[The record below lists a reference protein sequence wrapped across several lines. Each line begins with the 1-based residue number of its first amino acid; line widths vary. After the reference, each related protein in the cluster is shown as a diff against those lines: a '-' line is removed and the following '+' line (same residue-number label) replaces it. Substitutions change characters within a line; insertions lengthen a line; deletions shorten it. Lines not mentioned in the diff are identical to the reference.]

1 MLRGIVM
8 TFTLKRIADGTA
20 VVEGKLSTCARSLR
34 RALKRWAKLGRPSG
48 AGFSNISFR
57 RIVREQVL
65 AHTLKRDTFFTTYG
79 TTKVVPY
86 PKTCAN
92 RSYSAACISVLLALV
107 LLCPALPSQQQSDY
121 VFHAE
126 SELVL
131 VNVTVKDKSGRFV
144 PGLKPEDLTIL
155 EDNKPQKIVSFDVE
169 NVDNVPALDV
179 AQAKPL
185 PERPSGPAS
194 PAASATDTPA
204 QAAQFKDRRLIVL
217 FFDLSGMEPDEIDRA
232 VTSAEHYV
240 DTQMLPAD
248 LVSIVSLGSSLVV
261 NQDFTTDHA
270 LLKKQL
276 DAFSTGSGQG
286 FEEGTTGTTEGTPDT
301 GQPFTADD
309 TEYNIFNTDRRL
321 EALRSV
327 AERLSHVQQK
337 KSLIYFSSGMDRTG
351 IENQSELRAAVNA
364 AVRSNLAIY
373 TMDMRGLQALVAGGE
388 AQNASLRGVSA
399 YSGQATLNALNSNFT
414 TQETLVTLASDT
426 GGRAFLDSND
436 FSKIFKGV
444 QQDTST
450 YYLLGYHSTNKARD
464 GRYRRIIV
472 KSSVPGVKVDYRRG
486 YYAPADYQHST
497 NDEKERQLEEELASE
512 LPATDFPLYLG
523 VAYFRLEGNK
533 FFVPISLVV
542 PGSQIPFVRSS
553 DRDKA
558 TLDVIG
564 MVLDNA
570 HHPLNRIRDT
580 VKLAVSTSTE
590 VQKKN
595 VQYDTGMS
603 LLSGKYHLK
612 FVVRENQ
619 TGRMGSFETDI
630 EVPELRAQPLKMSSV
645 VLASQIQTAT
655 VKRSADLNPLVHGGS
670 EIIPNIT
677 HVFSAAQHL
686 LLYYEVY
693 DPARPAVA
701 DSARG
706 EDSKTSIRLLTNVA
720 FFQGKAKAYESSLVE
735 LTELT
740 TRDRKAAVFQLDV
753 PLTSF
758 KPGFYTCQVNVID
771 DAGGHFLFPRIALL
785 IRQESSRTAR

>member
-1 MLRGIVM
+1 MSLTPNR
-8 TFTLKRIADGTA
+8 FADRA
-20 VVEGKLSTCARSLR
+20 VA
-34 RALKRWAKLGRPSG
+34 
-48 AGFSNISFR
+48 
-57 RIVREQVL
+57 
-65 AHTLKRDTFFTTYG
+65 
-79 TTKVVPY
+79 
-86 PKTCAN
+86 
-92 RSYSAACISVLLALV
+92 VLLVLV
-107 LLCPALPSQQQSDY
+107 LLCPALPSQQQTDY

-126 SELVL
+126 SDLVL
-131 VNVTVKDKSGRFV
+131 VNVSVKDKSGKFV
-144 PGLKPEDLTIL
+144 AGLKPADFTIL

-169 NVDNVPALDV
+169 NVDALPATDV

-185 PERPSGPAS
+185 PESAPVPAS
-194 PAASATDTPA
+194 PAASATDK
-204 QAAQFKDRRLIVL
+204 AAQFKDRRLIVL
-217 FFDLSGMEPDEIDRA
+217 FFDLSAMEPDEIDHA
-232 VTSAEHYV
+232 VTSAENYV

-248 LVSIVSLGSSLVV
+248 LVSIVSLGSSLLV
-261 NQDFTTDHA
+261 NQDFTTDRA

-276 DAFSTGSGQG
+276 DAFSSGTGQG

-327 AERLSHVQQK
+327 AEKLAFVQQK

-364 AVRSNLAIY
+364 AVRSNMAIY

-450 YYLLGYHSTNKARD
+450 YYLLGYHSTNAARD
-464 GRYRRIIV
+464 GRYRRIVV
-472 KSSVPGVKVDYRRG
+472 KSSVSGVKIDYRRG
-486 YYAPADYQHST
+486 YYAPADYQHAT
-497 NDEKERQLEEELASE
+497 KDDKERQLEEELASE
-512 LPATDFPLYLG
+512 LPATDLPLYLG
-523 VAYFRLEGNK
+523 VAYFRLDGNK

-564 MVLDNA
+564 MVLDNER
-570 HHPLNRIRDT
+570 HPLNRIRDT
-580 VKLAVSTSTE
+580 VKLAVSTSTD

-630 EVPELRAQPLKMSSV
+630 EVPDLKTQPLKMSSV
-645 VLASQIQTAT
+645 VLASQTQP
-655 VKRSADLNPLVHGGS
+655 VKIKKSEDLNPLVHDGS

-677 HVFSAAQHL
+677 HVFSASQHL

-693 DPARPAVA
+693 DPARRAA
-701 DSARG
+701 TDSAKNNKG
-706 EDSKTSIRLLTNVA
+706 DVRLLSNVV
-720 FFQGKAKAYESSLVE
+720 FFVGKAKAYESSLVE
-735 LTELT
+735 LTELNA
-740 TRDRKAAVFQLDV
+740 RQRKAAVFQLDV
-753 PLTSF
+753 PLTSL

-771 DAGGHFLFPRIALL
+771 DAGGHFLFPRLAVL
-785 IRQESSRTAR
+785 IRQDSSSAAR

>member
-1 MLRGIVM
+1 MS
-8 TFTLKRIADGTA
+8 FT
-20 VVEGKLSTCARSLR
+20 
-34 RALKRWAKLGRPSG
+34 PSR
-48 AGFSNISFR
+48 F
-57 RIVREQVL
+57 VD
-65 AHTLKRDTFFTTYG
+65 K
-79 TTKVVPY
+79 
-86 PKTCAN
+86 
-92 RSYSAACISVLLALV
+92 AAAVLLVVV
-107 LLCPALPSQQQSDY
+107 LLCPALPSQEQSNYLIHVQSD
-121 VFHAE
+121 
-126 SELVL
+126 LVL
-131 VNVTVKDKSGRFV
+131 VNVTVRDNNGKFV
-144 PGLKPEDLTIL
+144 AGLKPENFTIL

-169 NVDNVPALDV
+169 NVDAVPSLDV

-185 PERPSGPAS
+185 PESAPEQTRPAPS
-194 PAASATDTPA
+194 AANV
-204 QAAQFKDRRLIVL
+204 AAEFKDRRLIVL
-217 FFDLSGMEPDEIDRA
+217 FFDLSAMEPDEIDHA
-232 VTSAEHYV
+232 ITSAEHYV
-240 DTQMLPAD
+240 DTLMVPAD
-248 LVSIVSLGSSLVV
+248 LVSIVSLGSSLLV

-276 DAFSTGSGQG
+276 EAFSTGSGQG
-286 FEEGTTGTTEGTPDT
+286 FEEGTTGTTEGTPDA
-301 GQPFTADD
+301 GQSFTADD

-327 AERLSHVQQK
+327 AEKLSYVQQK

-351 IENQSELRAAVNA
+351 IENESELRAAVNA

-444 QQDTST
+444 QDDTST
-450 YYLLGYHSTNKARD
+450 YYLLGYHSTNPARD
-464 GRYRRIIV
+464 GHYRRIVV
-472 KSSVPGVKVDYRRG
+472 KANVPGVKIDYRRG
-486 YYAPADYQHST
+486 YYAPADFKHST
-497 NDEKERQLEEELASE
+497 QDDKERQLEEELASE
-512 LPATDFPLYLG
+512 LPATDLPLYLG
-523 VAYFRLEGNK
+523 VSYFRLEGNK

-542 PGSQIPFVRSS
+542 PGSQIPFIRSS

-564 MVLDNA
+564 IVLDNE

-580 VKLAVSTSTE
+580 VKLAVNTTSD

-595 VQYDTGMS
+595 VQYEPGMS
-603 LLSGKYHLK
+603 LLRGKYHLK

-619 TGRMGSFETDI
+619 SGRMGSFETDI
-630 EVPELRAQPLKMSSV
+630 DVPELKTQPLKMSSI
-645 VLASQIQTAT
+645 VLASQTQT
-655 VKRSADLNPLVHGGS
+655 VKKSSSLNPLIHDGS

-677 HVFSAAQHL
+677 HVFSATQHL

-693 DPARPAVA
+693 DPARSSTAG
-701 DSARG
+701 SASG
-706 EDSKTSIRLLTNVA
+706 GDNKPGIKLLTDVE

-735 LTELT
+735 LTELNA
-740 TRDRKAAVFQLDV
+740 RARKAAVFRLDV
-753 PLTSF
+753 PLTSL

-771 DAGGHFLFPRIALL
+771 DAGGRFSFPRLALL
-785 IRQESSRTAR
+785 IRKESPTATAGGK

>member
-1 MLRGIVM
+1 M
-8 TFTLKRIADGTA
+8 T
-20 VVEGKLSTCARSLR
+20 
-34 RALKRWAKLGRPSG
+34 AK
-48 AGFSNISFR
+48 
-57 RIVREQVL
+57 
-65 AHTLKRDTFFTTYG
+65 
-79 TTKVVPY
+79 
-86 PKTCAN
+86 AN
-92 RSYSAACISVLLALV
+92 RFTDQTAAVLLTLS
-107 LLCPALPSQQQSDY
+107 LLCATSPSEQQSDY
-121 VFHAE
+121 LIHVQ
-126 SELVL
+126 SDLVL
-131 VNVTVKDKSGRFV
+131 VNVTVRDKNGKFV
-144 PGLKPEDLTIL
+144 PGLKPENFTIL
-155 EDNKPQKIVSFDVE
+155 EDNKPQKVISFDVE
-169 NVDNVPALDV
+169 NVDAVPPSDV

-185 PERPSGPAS
+185 AAS
-194 PAASATDTPA
+194 PSAATTPTA
-204 QAAQFKDRRLIVL
+204 APDGASKLAAQFKDRRLIVL
-217 FFDLSGMEPDEIDRA
+217 FFDLSAMEPDEIDHA

-240 DTQMLPAD
+240 DAQMAPAD
-248 LVSIVSLGSSLVV
+248 LVSIVSLDSSLQV
-261 NQDFTTDHA
+261 NQDFTTDRA

-276 DAFSTGSGQG
+276 EQFSSGGGQG

-327 AERLSHVQQK
+327 AEKLSYVQQK

-351 IENQSELRAAVNA
+351 IENESELRAAVNA
-364 AVRSNLAIY
+364 AVRSNMAIY

-436 FSKIFKGV
+436 FTKIFKGV

-450 YYLLGYHSTNKARD
+450 YYLLGYHSTNPARD
-464 GRYRRIIV
+464 GHYRRIVV
-472 KSSVPGVKVDYRRG
+472 KSNLPGVKIEYRRG
-486 YYAPADYQHST
+486 YYAPADFKHST
-497 NDEKERQLEEELASE
+497 PDDKERQLEEELASE
-512 LPATDFPLYLG
+512 LAATDLPLYLG
-523 VAYFRLEGNK
+523 VAYFRLESNK

-564 MVLDNA
+564 LVLDSE

-580 VKLAVSTSTE
+580 VKLAVSSSTE

-619 TGRMGSFETDI
+619 TGRMGSFEADI
-630 EVPELRAQPLKMSSV
+630 EVPDLKAQPLKMSSV
-645 VLASQIQTAT
+645 VLASQTQAA
-655 VKRSADLNPLVHGGS
+655 KKGANLNPLIHDGS
-670 EIIPNIT
+670 EIVPNIT
-677 HVFSAAQHL
+677 HVFSASQHL
-686 LLYYEVY
+686 HLYYEVY
-693 DPARPAVA
+693 DPVRPTVA
-701 DSARG
+701 DPTAAG
-706 EDSKTSIRLLTNVA
+706 AKPAIRLLTNVA
-720 FFQGKAKAYESSLVE
+720 FFRGKAKAYESSLVE
-735 LTELT
+735 MTELNAKE
-740 TRDRKAAVFQLDV
+740 RKAAVFQLDV

-758 KPGFYTCQVNVID
+758 NPGFYTCQVNVID
-771 DAGGHFLFPRIALL
+771 DASGHFLFPRLALL
-785 IRQESSRTAR
+785 IRTDPASAPR

>member
-1 MLRGIVM
+1 MSSTSSR
-8 TFTLKRIADGTA
+8 FAD
-20 VVEGKLSTCARSLR
+20 
-34 RALKRWAKLGRPSG
+34 
-48 AGFSNISFR
+48 
-57 RIVREQVL
+57 
-65 AHTLKRDTFFTTYG
+65 
-79 TTKVVPY
+79 
-86 PKTCAN
+86 KTVA
-92 RSYSAACISVLLALV
+92 VLLVPL
-107 LLCPALPSQQQSDY
+107 LLCGALPSQQESGFVLHVESD
-121 VFHAE
+121 
-126 SELVL
+126 LVL
-131 VNVTVKDKSGRFV
+131 VNVTVRDKNGNFV
-144 PGLKPEDLTIL
+144 QGLKPENFTIL
-155 EDNKPQKIVSFDVE
+155 EDNKPQKIVSFDIE
-169 NVDNVPALDV
+169 NVDAVPVSDV

-185 PERPSGPAS
+185 PEPV
-194 PAASATDTPA
+194 PA
-204 QAAQFKDRRLIVL
+204 QAAPATSPANSVAQYKDRRLIVL
-217 FFDLSGMEPDEIDRA
+217 FFDLSAMEPDEIDRA

-240 DTQMLPAD
+240 DTQMAPAD
-248 LVSIVSLGSSLVV
+248 LVSIVSLGSSLLV
-261 NQDFTTDHA
+261 NQVFTTDHA

-276 DAFSTGSGQG
+276 QAFSSGSGQG

-327 AERLSHVQQK
+327 AEKLAYIQQK

-351 IENQSELRAAVNA
+351 IENQSELRVAVNA

-436 FSKIFKGV
+436 FTKIFKGV

-450 YYLLGYHSTNKARD
+450 YYLLGYHSTNPARD
-464 GRYRRIIV
+464 GHYRRILV
-472 KSSVPGVKVDYRRG
+472 KSSVPGVKIDFRRG
-486 YYAPADYQHST
+486 YYAPADFKHST
-497 NDEKERQLEEELASE
+497 SDDKERQLEEELASE
-512 LPATDFPLYLG
+512 LPATDLPLYLG
-523 VAYFRLEGNK
+523 VSYFRMEGNK

-564 MVLDNA
+564 MVLDSE
-570 HHPLNRIRDT
+570 HHPLNRFRDT
-580 VKLAVSTSTE
+580 MRLAVNTSTE

-619 TGRMGSFETDI
+619 TGSMGSFETDI
-630 EVPELRAQPLKMSSV
+630 DVPDLKAQPLKMSSV
-645 VLASQIQTAT
+645 VLASQTQPAKKSTNP
-655 VKRSADLNPLVHGGS
+655 NPLIHDGS
-670 EIIPNIT
+670 EIIPSIT
-677 HVFSAAQHL
+677 HVFSATQHL

-693 DPARPAVA
+693 DPAQPAVA
-701 DSARG
+701 GSASG
-706 EDSKTSIRLLTNVA
+706 AEHKPGIRLLTNVA

-735 LTELT
+735 LTELNA
-740 TRDRKAAVFQLDV
+740 RDRKAAVFQLDV
-753 PLTSF
+753 PLTSL

-771 DAGGHFLFPRIALL
+771 DAGGHFIFPRLALL
-785 IRQESSRTAR
+785 IRTEPKV

>member
-1 MLRGIVM
+1 V
-8 TFTLKRIADGTA
+8 
-20 VVEGKLSTCARSLR
+20 
-34 RALKRWAKLGRPSG
+34 
-48 AGFSNISFR
+48 
-57 RIVREQVL
+57 
-65 AHTLKRDTFFTTYG
+65 
-79 TTKVVPY
+79 
-86 PKTCAN
+86 
-92 RSYSAACISVLLALV
+92 AALLALV
-107 LLCPALPSQQQSDY
+107 LSFTAMPAQEQTDY

-126 SELVL
+126 SDLVL
-131 VNVTVKDKSGRFV
+131 VNVTVRDKSGKFV
-144 PGLKPEDLTIL
+144 PGMKPENFTVL
-155 EDNKPQKIVSFDVE
+155 EDNKPQKIISFDVE
-169 NVDNVPALDV
+169 NVDAVPAVDV

-185 PERPSGPAS
+185 PETAPGVAS
-194 PAASATDTPA
+194 PAASATDLT
-204 QAAQFKDRRLIVL
+204 AQFKDRRLIVL
-217 FFDLSGMEPDEIDRA
+217 FFDLSAMEPDEIDRA

-240 DTQMLPAD
+240 DAQMAPAD
-248 LVSIVSLGSSLVV
+248 LVSIVSLGSSLLV
-261 NQDFTTDHA
+261 NQDFTTDRA

-286 FEEGTTGTTEGTPDT
+286 FEEGSTGTTEGTPDT

-327 AERLSHVQQK
+327 AEKLSHVQQK
-337 KSLIYFSSGMDRTG
+337 KSLIYFSSGMNRTG

-373 TMDMRGLQALVAGGE
+373 TMDMRGLQALVPGGE

-450 YYLLGYHSTNKARD
+450 YYLLGYHSTNAARD
-464 GRYRRIIV
+464 GRYRHIVV
-472 KSSVPGVKVDYRRG
+472 KSKVPGVKIDYRRG
-486 YYAPADYQHST
+486 YYAPADYKHST
-497 NDEKERQLEEELASE
+497 KDDKERQLEEELATE
-512 LPATDFPLYLG
+512 LPATDLPLYLG
-523 VAYFRLEGNK
+523 VAYFRLESNK

-564 MVLDNA
+564 TVLDNER
-570 HHPLNRIRDT
+570 HPLNRIRDT

-603 LLSGKYHLK
+603 LLSGRYHLK

-630 EVPELRAQPLKMSSV
+630 DVPELKALPLKMSSV
-645 VLASQIQTAT
+645 VLASQTQTT
-655 VKRSADLNPLVHGGS
+655 KKSASPNPLVRDGS

-677 HVFSAAQHL
+677 HVFSATQHL

-693 DPARPAVA
+693 DPARPAA
-701 DSARG
+701 SDSARG
-706 EDSKTSIRLLTNVA
+706 AEAARSQDGKPGIRLLSNVA

-735 LTELT
+735 LTELNA
-740 TRDRKAAVFQLDV
+740 RERKAAVFQLDV
-753 PLTSF
+753 PLTSL

-771 DAGGHFLFPRIALL
+771 DAGGHFLFPRLALL
-785 IRQESSRTAR
+785 IRQ

>member
-1 MLRGIVM
+1 M
-8 TFTLKRIADGTA
+8 TSTLTR
-20 VVEGKLSTCARSLR
+20 
-34 RALKRWAKLGRPSG
+34 
-48 AGFSNISFR
+48 F
-57 RIVREQVL
+57 
-65 AHTLKRDTFFTTYG
+65 
-79 TTKVVPY
+79 
-86 PKTCAN
+86 AN
-92 RSYSAACISVLLALV
+92 RAAALLLV
-107 LLCPALPSQQQSDY
+107 LLLLNGALPSQQSDY
-121 VFHAE
+121 TFH
-126 SELVL
+126 SEADVVL
-131 VNVTVKDKSGRFV
+131 VNVTVRDKSGKFV
-144 PGLKPEDLTIL
+144 PGLKPENFTIL
-155 EDNKPQKIVSFDVE
+155 EDNKPQKIASFDVE
-169 NVDNVPALDV
+169 NVDAVPASNI
-179 AQAKPL
+179 AQARPL
-185 PERPSGPAS
+185 SDAATGATS
-194 PAASATDTPA
+194 PALADTSAQGAS
-204 QAAQFKDRRLIVL
+204 QFQFKDRRLIVL
-217 FFDLSGMEPDEIDRA
+217 FFDLSAMEPDEIDHA
-232 VTSAEHYV
+232 VTSAEHYL
-240 DTQMLPAD
+240 DAQMAPAD
-248 LVSIVSLGSSLVV
+248 LVSIVSLGSSLLV
-261 NQDFTTDHA
+261 NQDFTTDRA

-276 DAFSTGSGQG
+276 DAFGTGAGQG

-327 AERLSHVQQK
+327 AEKLAYVQQK

-351 IENQSELRAAVNA
+351 IENQAELRAAVNA

-399 YSGQATLNALNSNFT
+399 YSGQSTLNALNSNFT

-436 FSKIFKGV
+436 FSKIFTGV

-450 YYLLGYHSTNKARD
+450 YYVIGYHSTNPARD
-464 GRYRRIIV
+464 GRYRRIVV
-472 KSSVPGVKVDYRRG
+472 KSSVSGVKIDYRRG
-486 YYAPADYQHST
+486 YYAPADYQHAT
-497 NDEKERQLEEELASE
+497 KDDKERQLEEELASE
-512 LPATDFPLYLG
+512 LPATDLPVYLG
-523 VAYFRLEGNK
+523 IAYFRLEGNK

-564 MVLDNA
+564 MVLDNTR
-570 HHPLNRIRDT
+570 HPLNRIRDT
-580 VKLAVSTSTE
+580 VKLAVSTSAD

-619 TGRMGSFETDI
+619 TGRVGSFETDI
-630 EVPELRAQPLKMSSV
+630 EVPELKTQPLKMSSV
-645 VLASQIQTAT
+645 VLANQIQTT
-655 VKRSADLNPLVHGGS
+655 KVKKSTDLNPLVHDGS

-677 HVFSAAQHL
+677 HVFSATQHL

-693 DPARPAVA
+693 DPARPAIA
-701 DSARG
+701 DGAKDAESGRDKDG
-706 EDSKTSIRLLTNVA
+706 KNGIRLLTNVA

-735 LTELT
+735 LTELNA
-740 TRDRKAAVFQLDV
+740 RERKAAVFQLDV
-753 PLTSF
+753 PLTSL

-771 DAGGHFLFPRIALL
+771 DASGHFLFPRLALL
-785 IRQESSRTAR
+785 IRQESSTSSP

>member
-1 MLRGIVM
+1 MLTMLFLG
-8 TFTLKRIADGTA
+8 
-20 VVEGKLSTCARSLR
+20 STS
-34 RALKRWAKLGRPSG
+34 
-48 AGFSNISFR
+48 
-57 RIVREQVL
+57 
-65 AHTLKRDTFFTTYG
+65 
-79 TTKVVPY
+79 
-86 PKTCAN
+86 
-92 RSYSAACISVLLALV
+92 
-107 LLCPALPSQQQSDY
+107 PSQPQSDY
-121 VFHAE
+121 LIHVQ
-126 SELVL
+126 SDLVL
-131 VNVTVKDKSGRFV
+131 VNVTVRDKSGKFV
-144 PGLKPEDLTIL
+144 QGLKPENFTIL
-155 EDNKPQKIVSFDVE
+155 EDNKPQKVISFDME
-169 NVDNVPALDV
+169 NVDAAPPPDV
-179 AQAKPL
+179 TQAKPL
-185 PERPSGPAS
+185 PATPS
-194 PAASATDTPA
+194 TPA
-204 QAAQFKDRRLIVL
+204 VPPTSAAQSTAAEFKDRRLMVL
-217 FFDLSGMEPDEIDRA
+217 FFDLSAMEPDEIDHA

-240 DTQMLPAD
+240 DTQMAPAD
-248 LVSIVSLGSSLVV
+248 LVSIVSLGSSLQV
-261 NQDFTTDHA
+261 NQDFTTDRS

-276 DAFSTGSGQG
+276 EQFSSGSGQG

-327 AERLSHVQQK
+327 AEKLSYVQQK

-351 IENQSELRAAVNA
+351 IENESELRAAVNA

-436 FSKIFKGV
+436 FTKIFKGV
-444 QQDTST
+444 QEDTST
-450 YYLLGYHSTNKARD
+450 YYLLGYHSTNSARD
-464 GRYRRIIV
+464 GHYRRIAV
-472 KSSVPGVKVDYRRG
+472 KTSVPGAKIEYRRG

-497 NDEKERQLEEELASE
+497 KDDRERQLEEELASE
-512 LPATDFPLYLG
+512 LPATDLQLFLS
-523 VAYFRLEGNK
+523 VAYFRLEANK
-533 FFVPISLVV
+533 FFVPLSLVV

-580 VKLAVSTSTE
+580 VKLAVNPSAE

-603 LLSGKYHLK
+603 LLSGKYHVK

-619 TGRMGSFETDI
+619 SGRVGSFEADI
-630 EVPELRAQPLKMSSV
+630 EVPDLKTQPLKMSSI
-645 VLASQIQTAT
+645 VLANQTQTA
-655 VKRSADLNPLVHGGS
+655 KKGANLNPLIHDGS

-677 HVFSAAQHL
+677 HVFSATQHL
-686 LLYYEVY
+686 FFYYEVY
-693 DPARPAVA
+693 DPARPTVT
-701 DSARG
+701 DPARAEG
-706 EDSKTSIRLLTNVA
+706 NKPEIRLLSNVA
-720 FFQGKAKAYESSLVE
+720 FFQGNTKTYESSLVE
-735 LTELT
+735 LTELNA
-740 TRDRKAAVFQLDV
+740 RERKAAVFKLDV
-753 PLTSF
+753 PLTSL

-771 DAGGHFLFPRIALL
+771 DAGGHFLFPRVGLL
-785 IRQESSRTAR
+785 IRRERGGNSQPQSP

>member
-1 MLRGIVM
+1 MKRTAM
-8 TFTLKRIADGTA
+8 SFTLTPNRFAD
-20 VVEGKLSTCARSLR
+20 K
-34 RALKRWAKLGRPSG
+34 
-48 AGFSNISFR
+48 
-57 RIVREQVL
+57 
-65 AHTLKRDTFFTTYG
+65 
-79 TTKVVPY
+79 
-86 PKTCAN
+86 
-92 RSYSAACISVLLALV
+92 AAAVLLVVV
-107 LLCPALPSQQQSDY
+107 LLCPVLPSQEQSNYLIHVQSD
-121 VFHAE
+121 
-126 SELVL
+126 LVL
-131 VNVTVKDKSGRFV
+131 VNVTVRDKNGKFV
-144 PGLKPEDLTIL
+144 KGLRPENFTVL

-169 NVDNVPALDV
+169 NVDAAPSLNVAQTKLLPESAPE
-179 AQAKPL
+179 QAKPV
-185 PERPSGPAS
+185 PSKAN
-194 PAASATDTPA
+194 AAAE
-204 QAAQFKDRRLIVL
+204 FKDRRLIVL
-217 FFDLSGMEPDEIDRA
+217 FFDLSAMEPDEIDHA
-232 VTSAEHYV
+232 ITSAEHYV
-240 DTQMLPAD
+240 DTQMAPAD
-248 LVSIVSLGSSLVV
+248 LVSIVSLGSSLLV

-276 DAFSTGSGQG
+276 EAFSTGSGQG
-286 FEEGTTGTTEGTPDT
+286 FEEGTTGATEGTPDT

-327 AERLSHVQQK
+327 AEKLSYVQQK

-351 IENQSELRAAVNA
+351 IENESELRAAVNA

-444 QQDTST
+444 QDDTST
-450 YYLLGYHSTNKARD
+450 YYLLGYHSTNSARD
-464 GRYRRIIV
+464 GHYRRIVV
-472 KSSVPGVKVDYRRG
+472 KSNITGVKIDYRRG
-486 YYAPADYQHST
+486 YYAPADFKHST
-497 NDEKERQLEEELASE
+497 QDDKERQLEEELASE
-512 LPATDFPLYLG
+512 LPATDLPLYLG
-523 VAYFRLEGNK
+523 VSYFRLEGNK

-553 DRDKA
+553 DRDKG

-564 MVLDNA
+564 LVLDNE

-580 VKLAVSTSTE
+580 VKLALNTASE

-630 EVPELRAQPLKMSSV
+630 DVPDLKTLPLKMSSI
-645 VLASQIQTAT
+645 VLASQTQT
-655 VKRSADLNPLVHGGS
+655 VKKTASLNPLIHDGA

-677 HVFSAAQHL
+677 HVFSATQHL
-686 LLYYEVY
+686 FLYYEVY
-693 DPARPAVA
+693 DPARLPAA
-701 DSARG
+701 GSASG
-706 EDSKTSIRLLTNVA
+706 GDNKSGIKLLTNVA

-735 LTELT
+735 LTELNA
-740 TRDRKAAVFQLDV
+740 RARKAAIFQLEV
-753 PLTSF
+753 PLTSL

-771 DAGGHFLFPRIALL
+771 DAGGRFLFPRLALL
-785 IRQESSRTAR
+785 IRKESQTAAAGGK

>member
-1 MLRGIVM
+1 M
-8 TFTLKRIADGTA
+8 TLTPNRFAD
-20 VVEGKLSTCARSLR
+20 
-34 RALKRWAKLGRPSG
+34 RA
-48 AGFSNISFR
+48 
-57 RIVREQVL
+57 
-65 AHTLKRDTFFTTYG
+65 
-79 TTKVVPY
+79 
-86 PKTCAN
+86 
-92 RSYSAACISVLLALV
+92 AAVLLALV
-107 LLCPALPSQQQSDY
+107 LLCAASPSQQQTGY

-126 SELVL
+126 SDLVL
-131 VNVTVKDKSGRFV
+131 VNVTVRDKSGKFV
-144 PGLKPEDLTIL
+144 PGLKPGDFTIF

-169 NVDNVPALDV
+169 NVDAVPTLDV

-185 PERPSGPAS
+185 PESASGETS
-194 PAASATDTPA
+194 PAASAAA
-204 QAAQFKDRRLIVL
+204 QFDSQFKDRRLIVL
-217 FFDLSGMEPDEIDRA
+217 FFDLSAMEPDEIDRA

-240 DTQMLPAD
+240 DAQMAPAD
-248 LVSIVSLGSSLVV
+248 LVSIVSLGSSLLV

-276 DAFSTGSGQG
+276 QAFSSGSGQG

-327 AERLSHVQQK
+327 AEKLAHVQQK

-364 AVRSNLAIY
+364 AVRSNLAFY

-399 YSGQATLNALNSNFT
+399 YSGQSTLNALNSNFT

-450 YYLLGYHSTNKARD
+450 YYLLGYHSTNPARD
-464 GRYRRIIV
+464 GRYRRIVV
-472 KSSVPGVKVDYRRG
+472 KSNLPGVKIDYRRG
-486 YYAPADYQHST
+486 YYAPADYRHST
-497 NDEKERQLEEELASE
+497 KEDKERQLEEELASE
-512 LPATDFPLYLG
+512 LPATDLPLYLG
-523 VAYFRLEGNK
+523 VSYFRLEGNK

-553 DRDKA
+553 DRDQA

-580 VKLAVSTSTE
+580 VKLAVSTSAE

-630 EVPELRAQPLKMSSV
+630 EVPELKALPLKMSSV
-645 VLASQIQTAT
+645 VLASQIQPGK
-655 VKRSADLNPLVHGGS
+655 VKKSANLNPLVHDGS

-677 HVFSAAQHL
+677 HVFSATQHL

-706 EDSKTSIRLLTNVA
+706 EANRPSIRLLSNVA

-735 LTELT
+735 LTELNA
-740 TRDRKAAVFQLDV
+740 RERKAAVFQLDV
-753 PLTSF
+753 PLTSL

-771 DAGGHFLFPRIALL
+771 DAGGHFLFPRLALL
-785 IRQESSRTAR
+785 IRQESSSPAR

>member
-1 MLRGIVM
+1 MRLAM
-8 TFTLKRIADGTA
+8 TFVVSRLVDKA
-20 VVEGKLSTCARSLR
+20 VAVFL
-34 RALKRWAKLGRPSG
+34 
-48 AGFSNISFR
+48 
-57 RIVREQVL
+57 V
-65 AHTLKRDTFFTTYG
+65 
-79 TTKVVPY
+79 
-86 PKTCAN
+86 
-92 RSYSAACISVLLALV
+92 LV
-107 LLCPALPSQQQSDY
+107 LLCGASPSQQQPPEYVLHVESD
-121 VFHAE
+121 
-126 SELVL
+126 LVL
-131 VNVTVKDKSGRFV
+131 ANVTVRDKNGKFV
-144 PGLKPEDLTIL
+144 EGLKAEDFTVL
-155 EDNKPQKIVSFDVE
+155 EDNKPQKVVSFDVE
-169 NVDNVPALDV
+169 NVDAVPPPDV
-179 AQAKPL
+179 TQAKPL
-185 PERPSGPAS
+185 PEPAS
-194 PAASATDTPA
+194 GQPSPAPSAASA
-204 QAAQFKDRRLIVL
+204 AAQFKDRRLIVL
-217 FFDLSGMEPDEIDRA
+217 FFDLSAMEPDEIDHA

-240 DTQMLPAD
+240 DTQMAPAD
-248 LVSIVSLGSSLVV
+248 LVSIVSLGTSLLV

-276 DAFSTGSGQG
+276 AAFGSGSGQG
-286 FEEGTTGTTEGTPDT
+286 FEEGTTGTTEGTPDS

-327 AERLSHVQQK
+327 AEKLAYVQQK

-399 YSGQATLNALNSNFT
+399 YSGQSTLNALNSNFT

-450 YYLLGYHSTNKARD
+450 YYLLGYHSSNPARD
-464 GRYRRIIV
+464 GRYRRIVV
-472 KSSVPGVKVDYRRG
+472 KMNAKSNLPGVKVDYRRG
-486 YYAPADYQHST
+486 YYAPADYKHST
-497 NDEKERQLEEELASE
+497 SDDKERQLEQELASE
-512 LPATDFPLYLG
+512 LPATDLPLYLG

-533 FFVPISLVV
+533 FFIPISLVV

-564 MVLDNA
+564 MVLDSD

-580 VKLAVSTSTE
+580 VKLAVNTSAE

-630 EVPELRAQPLKMSSV
+630 DVPDLKSQPLKMSSV
-645 VLASQIQTAT
+645 VLASQTQPA
-655 VKRSADLNPLVHGGS
+655 KKNAGPNPLVHDGS
-670 EIIPNIT
+670 EIIPSIT
-677 HVFSAAQHL
+677 HVFSATQHL

-693 DPARPAVA
+693 DPAQPAV
-701 DSARG
+701 SASAKAG
-706 EDSKTSIRLLTNVA
+706 EHKPGIRLLTNVA
-720 FFQGKAKAYESSLVE
+720 FFQGKAKTYESSLVE
-735 LTELT
+735 VTELNV
-740 TRDRKAAVFQLDV
+740 RDRKAAVFQLEV
-753 PLTSF
+753 PLTSL

-771 DAGGHFLFPRIALL
+771 DAGGHFLFPRLALL
-785 IRQESSRTAR
+785 IRTEPKS

>member
-1 MLRGIVM
+1 MASI
-8 TFTLKRIADGTA
+8 
-20 VVEGKLSTCARSLR
+20 
-34 RALKRWAKLGRPSG
+34 
-48 AGFSNISFR
+48 
-57 RIVREQVL
+57 
-65 AHTLKRDTFFTTYG
+65 
-79 TTKVVPY
+79 
-86 PKTCAN
+86 AN
-92 RSYSAACISVLLALV
+92 RFVDKPVALLLVLV
-107 LLCPALPSQQQSDY
+107 LLCGVLPSQQQPEFVLHVESD
-121 VFHAE
+121 
-126 SELVL
+126 LVL
-131 VNVTVKDKSGRFV
+131 VNVTVRDKNGKFV
-144 PGLKPEDLTIL
+144 EGLKPEDFTIL

-169 NVDNVPALDV
+169 NVDAIQVPDV

-185 PERPSGPAS
+185 PEPAS
-194 PAASATDTPA
+194 GQPSPAPPPASTAN
-204 QAAQFKDRRLIVL
+204 QFKDRRLIVL
-217 FFDLSGMEPDEIDRA
+217 FFDLSAMEPDEIDHA

-240 DTQMLPAD
+240 DTQMAPAD
-248 LVSIVSLGSSLVV
+248 LVSIVSLGSSLLV

-276 DAFSTGSGQG
+276 EAFSSGSGQG

-327 AERLSHVQQK
+327 AEKLSYVQQK

-373 TMDMRGLQALVAGGE
+373 TMDMRGLLALVAGGE

-399 YSGQATLNALNSNFT
+399 YSGQSTLNALNSNFT

-436 FSKIFKGV
+436 FGKIFKGV
-444 QQDTST
+444 QDDTST
-450 YYLLGYHSTNKARD
+450 YYLVGYHSTNPARD
-464 GRYRRIIV
+464 GHYRRIVV
-472 KSSVPGVKVDYRRG
+472 KMNAKNNTSGVKVDYRRG
-486 YYAPADYQHST
+486 YYAPADYKHST
-497 NDEKERQLEEELASE
+497 SDDKERQLEQELASE
-512 LPATDFPLYLG
+512 MPSTDLPLYLG
-523 VAYFRLEGNK
+523 VSYFRIDGNK

-564 MVLDNA
+564 MVLDSD
-570 HHPLNRIRDT
+570 HHPLNRIRET
-580 VKLAVSTSTE
+580 VKLAVDTSSE

-603 LLSGKYHLK
+603 LLIGKYHLK

-630 EVPELRAQPLKMSSV
+630 DVPDLKAQPLKMSSI
-645 VLASQIQTAT
+645 VLASQIQP
-655 VKRSADLNPLVHGGS
+655 VKKSANPNPLVHDGS
-670 EIIPNIT
+670 EIIPSIT

-686 LLYYEVY
+686 FLYYEVY
-693 DPARPAVA
+693 DPAQPAVA
-701 DSARG
+701 DSAKG
-706 EDSKTSIRLLTNVA
+706 GDHKPGIRLLTNVA
-720 FFQGKAKAYESSLVE
+720 FFQGKTKTYESSLVE
-735 LTELT
+735 LTELNA
-740 TRDRKAAVFQLDV
+740 RERKAAVFQLDL
-753 PLTSF
+753 PLTSL

-771 DAGGHFLFPRIALL
+771 DAGGHFLFPRLALL
-785 IRQESSRTAR
+785 IRTEPKS

>member
-1 MLRGIVM
+1 
-8 TFTLKRIADGTA
+8 
-20 VVEGKLSTCARSLR
+20 VV
-34 RALKRWAKLGRPSG
+34 
-48 AGFSNISFR
+48 
-57 RIVREQVL
+57 
-65 AHTLKRDTFFTTYG
+65 
-79 TTKVVPY
+79 
-86 PKTCAN
+86 
-92 RSYSAACISVLLALV
+92 LALV
-107 LLCPALPSQQQSDY
+107 LLCAASPSQQQSDY

-126 SELVL
+126 SDLVL
-131 VNVTVKDKSGRFV
+131 VNVTVRDKNGNFV
-144 PGLKPEDLTIL
+144 QGLKPESFTIL
-155 EDNKPQKIVSFDVE
+155 EDNKPQKILSFDVE
-169 NVDNVPALDV
+169 NVDAVPALDV
-179 AQAKPL
+179 TQAKPL
-185 PERPSGPAS
+185 PEPAS
-194 PAASATDTPA
+194 ASTAPAPSAATT
-204 QAAQFKDRRLIVL
+204 AAQFKDRRLIVL
-217 FFDLSGMEPDEIDRA
+217 FFDLSAMEPDEIDHA

-240 DTQMLPAD
+240 DTQMAPAD
-248 LVSIVSLGSSLVV
+248 LVSIVSLGSSLLV
-261 NQDFTTDHA
+261 NQEFTTDHD

-276 DAFSTGSGQG
+276 QAFSSGSGQG
-286 FEEGTTGTTEGTPDT
+286 FEEGTTGTTEGMPDT

-327 AERLSHVQQK
+327 AEKLAYVQQK

-399 YSGQATLNALNSNFT
+399 YSGQSTLNALNSNFT

-450 YYLLGYHSTNKARD
+450 YYLLGYHSTNPARD
-464 GRYRRIIV
+464 GRYRRIVV
-472 KSSVPGVKVDYRRG
+472 KMNEKSNVPGVKIDYRRG
-486 YYAPADYQHST
+486 YYAPADFKHST
-497 NDEKERQLEEELASE
+497 PDDKERQLEEELASE
-512 LPATDFPLYLG
+512 LPATDLPLYLG

-553 DRDKA
+553 DHDKA

-564 MVLDNA
+564 MVLDSE

-580 VKLAVSTSTE
+580 MKLAVNTSTE

-603 LLSGKYHLK
+603 LLTGKYHLK

-630 EVPELRAQPLKMSSV
+630 EVPDLKAQPLKMSSV
-645 VLASQIQTAT
+645 VLASQTQTAT
-655 VKRSADLNPLVHGGS
+655 AKKGTNLNPLVHDGS

-677 HVFSAAQHL
+677 HVFSASQHL

-693 DPARPAVA
+693 DPARPAA
-701 DSARG
+701 DPAKSG
-706 EDSKTSIRLLTNVA
+706 GNKPGIRLLTNVA
-720 FFQGKAKAYESSLVE
+720 FFQGKTKAYESSLVE
-735 LTELT
+735 LTELNI
-740 TRDRKAAVFQLDV
+740 RERKAAVFQLDV
-753 PLTSF
+753 PLTSL

-771 DAGGHFLFPRIALL
+771 DAGGHFLFPRLALL
-785 IRQESSRTAR
+785 IRMEPSGS